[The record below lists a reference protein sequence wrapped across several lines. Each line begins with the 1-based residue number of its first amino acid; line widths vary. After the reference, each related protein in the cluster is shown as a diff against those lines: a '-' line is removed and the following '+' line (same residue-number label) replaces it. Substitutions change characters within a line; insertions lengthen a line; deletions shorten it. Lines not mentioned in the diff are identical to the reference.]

1 MARTKQ
7 TARKCVPDPDAC
19 SQEGDVQEGEA
30 SNSVVDSERGGS
42 DWSDWSALPE
52 PFAKALVGLLQPGP
66 RNRAPGLA
74 NARRVCKSWAGL
86 SQHARIAGNKHAN
99 FLGYRPCAR
108 WGTRWTDV
116 RILCLPTGA
125 ASDVKQIRALP
136 ALEEL
141 WIEGDGPGGCPVDT
155 SKLIEVLGNKPLR
168 SLGLTYVSV
177 PFIWDLAALSKLTG
191 LKVLRLRDI
200 KDPTDASPVN
210 RTSNCIAL
218 LTGLEELEL
227 TNTNI
232 PISVVWVG
240 ALTRLTTFRSS
251 GMDFKSLMALAD
263 ASRDLPLLS
272 NLDLGGNRGLVASM
286 QILYMPKDSWAGLLP
301 MRALTSLDLADCGLN
316 FSTSWGLAA
325 LSQLRSLR
333 LDSNMDLCG
342 SCLHPSVMPPS
353 LDTLSLSG
361 CVNLDGS
368 VQNLLN
374 LTTLKRLNI
383 SDCGLSPAAVTRL
396 RHLTHPQPPQ

>member
-1 MARTKQ
+1 MARTKL
-7 TARKCVPDPDAC
+7 RNP
-19 SQEGDVQEGEA
+19 EGDAPEA
-30 SNSVVDSERGGS
+30 RGG
-42 DWSDWSALPE
+42 DWSDLPE
-52 PFAKALVGLLQPGP
+52 PVANALVGLLQPGP

-74 NARRVCKSWAGL
+74 VARRVCKSWAGL

-108 WGTRWTDV
+108 WGTRWTGV
-116 RILCLPTGA
+116 RILCLPRGA

-141 WIEGDGPGGCPVDT
+141 WFNGGAAGGIDA
-155 SKLIEVLGNKPLR
+155 SKLIDVLGDKPLR
-168 SLGLTYVSV
+168 SLGLTDVSV
-177 PFIWDLAALSKLTG
+177 PFIWDGAALSKLTG

-227 TNTNI
+227 TNI
-232 PISVVWVG
+232 PISVAWVG

-286 QILYMPKDSWAGLLP
+286 QILYEPADSWAGLLP
-301 MRALTSLDLADCGLN
+301 MRALTSLNLTDCGY
-316 FSTSWGLAA
+316 SVDRCRGLAA
-325 LSQLRSLR
+325 LTQLRSLI
-333 LDSNMDLCG
+333 LDGNYGVCDRCV
-342 SCLHPSVMPPS
+342 HPLLMPPA
-353 LDTLSLSG
+353 LDTLSLAG
-361 CVNLDGS
+361 CFGGVEFNEHLAVNS
-368 VQNLLN
+368 LLN
-374 LTTLKRLNI
+374 MTSLTRLNLMP
-383 SDCGLSPAAVTRL
+383 CGLSSAAVAQL
-396 RHLTHPQPPQ
+396 GHLTHPR